1 MLRWFFS
8 LLLALG
14 PLVAHAQDWATP
26 EVCGGTPG
34 PVDDSVFE
42 PIGRATLEDAAA
54 RIENRRGKFWR
65 IEHLNG
71 AVSHLWGTWHS
82 SDPLILDLPEDVTR
96 TIDTSRLVAVEV
108 DFVHKTRQAYRDAQD
123 DPNRFRAPSD
133 PFAFDG
139 TGDGTIAG
147 LSPKLSDWVRVRA
160 IEMGWTEDAEMILS
174 TAGLAEML
182 LADPCEDFTAGI
194 LPIQDDYIQLRGR
207 LAGARILG
215 LEEPGEFLADLT
227 NDKTGTAEA
236 IIAVYAAYQM
246 PVSTNTPR
254 SAAFQLYREGRL
266 GLLAAWDAA
275 YLTDVLG
282 NLGPKA
288 LEHTDAYLLAF
299 RNVRFVNRLERQL
312 SQGGVFVAVGA
323 GHLPGPDGLVALLR
337 DDGYTVTRIVLPGEA
352 E

>member
-1 MLRWFFS
+1 M
-8 LLLALG
+8 
-14 PLVAHAQDWATP
+14 
-26 EVCGGTPG
+26 PG
-34 PVDDSVFE
+34 PVDDSVFD
-42 PIGRATLEDAAA
+42 PIGRAALETAAA
-54 RIENRRGKFWR
+54 GIENRRGKFWR
-65 IEHLNG
+65 IEHPNG

-82 SDPLILDLPEDVTR
+82 SDLLILDLPEEVKR
-96 TIDTSRLVAVEV
+96 TIEAARLIALEV
-108 DFVHKTRQAYRDAQD
+108 DFVQKSRPAYRIAQD

-133 PFAFDG
+133 PFDFSD
-139 TGDGTIAG
+139 TGDGSIAG
-147 LSPKLSDWVRVRA
+147 LNPKLSDWVRVRA

-174 TAGLAEML
+174 TAGLAEMM

-227 NDKTGTAEA
+227 KDKTGTAEA
-236 IIAVYAAYQM
+236 IIAVYAAYQK
-246 PVSTNTPR
+246 PVSTNAPR

-275 YLTDVLG
+275 YLKDVLG

-288 LEHTDAYLLAF
+288 LEQTDDYLLAF
-299 RNVRFVNRLERQL
+299 RNVRFVNRLDRQL
-312 SQGGVFVAVGA
+312 SQGDVFVAIGA
-323 GHLPGPDGLVALLR
+323 GHLPGPQGLVELLR
-337 DDGYTVTRIVLPGEA
+337 KEGYTLTRIVLPGEA